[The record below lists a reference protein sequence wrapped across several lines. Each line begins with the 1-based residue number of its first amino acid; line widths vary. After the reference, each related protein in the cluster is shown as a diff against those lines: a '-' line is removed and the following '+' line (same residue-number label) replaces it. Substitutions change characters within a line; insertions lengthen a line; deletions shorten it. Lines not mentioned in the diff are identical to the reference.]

1 VPSDRAEEAL
11 MAAPSPAPAAQ
22 PHLRVVNP
30 DATPEEVAAIVAAV
44 GAVLAQRR
52 RVVQAQPAETLSGW
66 VSASRLA
73 SRRIGQQ
80 RGPWRLAGRIGRRS
94 RV

>member
-1 VPSDRAEEAL
+1 VKT
-11 MAAPSPAPAAQ
+11 AA
-22 PHLRVVNP
+22 PHLRVVTP

-52 RVVQAQPAETLSGW
+52 VVQGQPPESLSGW
-66 VSASRLA
+66 VTMSRLS

-94 RV
+94 RA

>member
-1 VPSDRAEEAL
+1 
-11 MAAPSPAPAAQ
+11 MATATGST
-22 PHLRVVNP
+22 PHLRVVTP

-52 RVVQAQPAETLSGW
+52 VVHSQPPESLSGW
-66 VSASRLA
+66 TTASRLS

-94 RV
+94 RA